1 MPTTACKGT
10 LFASVEAALEFRG
23 PGGVNVKAST
33 EITSGIFAVVDCL
46 RRQPVGS
53 DIALPEFVS
62 EPKTTAPGR
71 AKVKVV
77 PKFPDMCLYCGHQ
90 GPVVRRVDL
99 ERAVDPADHS

>member
-23 PGGVNVKAST
+23 PGGVDVKANT
-33 EITSGIFAVVDCL
+33 EIRGGIFAVVDCL

-71 AKVKVV
+71 AEVNENGSKVPRNVSILWT
-77 PKFPDMCLYCGHQ
+77 PRPGST
-90 GPVVRRVDL
+90 
-99 ERAVDPADHS
+99 AS